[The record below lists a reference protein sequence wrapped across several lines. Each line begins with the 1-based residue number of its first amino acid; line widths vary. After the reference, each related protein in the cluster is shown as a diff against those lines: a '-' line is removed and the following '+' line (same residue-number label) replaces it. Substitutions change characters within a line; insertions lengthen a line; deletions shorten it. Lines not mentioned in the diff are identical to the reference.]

1 MFSCSIADSG
11 LSCEAQYMISKRTNL
26 SMCWECKQ
34 DMVKHRHD
42 ANLECAMYLVDGHQE
57 VS

>member
-1 MFSCSIADSG
+1 
-11 LSCEAQYMISKRTNL
+11 MISKRTNL